1 MDPEKILAVLYKAA
15 GLDPKK
21 ASPADLINAVQAYEK
36 LGLALKGASEDAAE
50 EPAEEE
56 KPAEEPELP
65 EMSAD
70 IPALSA
76 TPADAVKLNDAPVVD
91 ATAPVADSVS
101 LADEPAAIEA
111 AGKQVIDKLMQA
123 LQKDAAG
130 VLAFVSDKLEA
141 IQALDAKQPESGQ
154 PSDKPADAAPALSVA
169 ASAKLKAEAIRLSAL
184 EDENVKL
191 RAEVAKSNELKLA
204 AEKATKVAAA
214 KASVN
219 KAVETGRVLA
229 AEREDLETYALS
241 VGVEAFE
248 KYIGK
253 RQPVVSTGRM
263 LSAEEPAAPAEE
275 VKLSDKQQYAFNAH
289 INSGATR
296 EHAMKRALE
305 VKSSA

>member
-65 EMSAD
+65 EMSSD

-76 TPADAVKLNDAPVVD
+76 TPADAVKLNDAP
-91 ATAPVADSVS
+91 APEAAPVADSVS
-101 LADEPAAIEA
+101 LADEPAAVEA
-111 AGKQVIDKLMQA
+111 AGKQIIDKLMQA

-130 VLAFVSDKLEA
+130 CVAFVSDKLEA
-141 IQALDAKQPESGQ
+141 IVALDAKQPESGQ
-154 PSDKPADAAPALSVA
+154 PSDKPAEAAPALSVA

-275 VKLSDKQQYAFNAH
+275 VKLSGKQKYAYDAH

>member
-65 EMSAD
+65 EMSSD

-76 TPADAVKLNDAPVVD
+76 APADAVKLNDAP
-91 ATAPVADSVS
+91 APEAAPVADSVS

-123 LQKDAAG
+123 LQLDAAG
-130 VLAFVSDKLEA
+130 VVAFVSDKLEA
-141 IQALDAKQPESGQ
+141 IAALAGKQPDSGQ

-275 VKLSDKQQYAFNAH
+275 VKLSGKQKYAYDAH

-305 VKSSA
+305 VKGSA

>member
-50 EPAEEE
+50 EPEKEEE
-56 KPAEEPELP
+56 KPADEPPMP

-76 TPADAVKLNDAPVVD
+76 TPADAVKLNDVPAPE
-91 ATAPVADSVS
+91 AAPVADSVS

-130 VLAFVSDKLEA
+130 CVAFVSDKLDA
-141 IQALDAKQPESGQ
+141 IVALDAKQPESGQ

-263 LSAEEPAAPAEE
+263 LSAEEPASAED

>member
-76 TPADAVKLNDAPVVD
+76 TPADAVKLNDAP
-91 ATAPVADSVS
+91 APEAAPVADSVS

-111 AGKQVIDKLMQA
+111 AGKSVLEKLMQA

-263 LSAEEPAAPAEE
+263 LSAEEPASTDV
-275 VKLSDKQQYAFNAH
+275 VKLSEKQQYAYNAQ

-305 VKSSA
+305 VKGSA